1 MRKYWLLFVCL
12 VVLFCVACNDK
23 SASEKASEYRV
34 VYSGEIKTLNYL
46 KTSETNEFAVAANM
60 VDGLIEYDN
69 YGVVQP
75 GLGKEWSANEDAT
88 EWTFKLRDDAKW
100 VTHEGKEYADVVA
113 QDFVDVLH

>member
-1 MRKYWLLFVCL
+1 MTNQRV
-12 VVLFCVACNDK
+12 K
-23 SASEKASEYRV
+23 SIGIS
-34 VYSGEIKTLNYL
+34 SGVFREIKTLNYL

-75 GLGKEWSANEDAT
+75 GLAKEWSANEDAT
-88 EWTFKLRDDAKW
+88 VWTFKLRDDAKW

-113 QDFVDVLH
+113 QDFVDGLHYVLDAKMNRRQLGLRRW